1 MSSLPLF
8 KTILTFL
15 LKPCRLEYKVDRGAV
30 DNSTRSE
37 AAADDTGERRYR
49 RRILSGMADFW
60 DMMITRHILLL
71 TKSEQR
77 RYRSTEKH
85 LRFLLHR

>member
-49 RRILSGMADFW
+49 RRIFPGTEGFW
-60 DMMITRHILLL
+60 DMA
-71 TKSEQR
+71 
-77 RYRSTEKH
+77 
-85 LRFLLHR
+85 

>member
-1 MSSLPLF
+1 MASYKTLSGYLIAICGNSN

-49 RRILSGMADFW
+49 RRIFPGTEGFW
-60 DMMITRHILLL
+60 DMA
-71 TKSEQR
+71 
-77 RYRSTEKH
+77 
-85 LRFLLHR
+85 